1 VTKRI
6 VAWLDRNLGGTRLVR
21 ESLRHIF
28 PDHWSFFLG
37 EIALY
42 CFIVLVVTGTY
53 LALFFHPSSAQVVYH
68 GSYVPLR
75 GVVMSD
81 AYKSVVDISFDVRA
95 GLLVRQVHHW
105 AALVFAGALVLHL
118 GRMFFTGAYRKPR
131 RINWVIGLTLLL
143 MVLANGFTG
152 YSVPDDLLSGTGLR
166 IAYSITESIPLV
178 GPQMASWMFGGSF
191 PSPAFV
197 PRLLPIHIFLVP
209 ALIAG
214 LLSLHLGLLWRQRH
228 TQYPGEGRDDGRIV
242 GTQFAPAYALRTL
255 GYFFLVAGVL
265 AVLGGFFQINPIWI
279 YGPYQAAHATV
290 AAQPDW
296 YTGWLEGALRLT
308 SNWDIQIGGFLL
320 PGIFWPAVVMPGVL
334 FGFLFTWPWVDGFV
348 SGDQGFH
355 NVLTRPCARPI
366 RMAIGVGITTALI
379 VLLFAGGD
387 DVFASLLQGSE
398 QLYVMILRPL
408 LLALPPIAAI
418 SAYMICRR
426 SSVSSA
432 IRT

>member
-6 VAWLDRNLGGTRLVR
+6 VAWLDRNLGGTRLIN

-131 RINWVIGLTLLL
+131 RINWLLGLTLLL
-143 MVLANGFTG
+143 LVLANGFTG

-166 IAYSITESIPLV
+166 IAYSITESIPLI
-178 GPQMASWMFGGSF
+178 GPQLASWGFGGSF
-191 PSPAFV
+191 PSAAFV

-228 TQYPGEGRDDGRIV
+228 TQFPGKGRDERRIV
-242 GTQFAPAYALRTL
+242 GTQLVPAYALRTL

-308 SNWDIQIGGFLL
+308 SDWDIKIGGFLL
-320 PGIFWPAVVMPGVL
+320 PGIFWP
-334 FGFLFTWPWVDGFV
+334 
-348 SGDQGFH
+348 S
-355 NVLTRPCARPI
+355 
-366 RMAIGVGITTALI
+366 
-379 VLLFAGGD
+379 
-387 DVFASLLQGSE
+387 
-398 QLYVMILRPL
+398 
-408 LLALPPIAAI
+408 
-418 SAYMICRR
+418 
-426 SSVSSA
+426 
-432 IRT
+432 

>member
-6 VAWLDRNLGGTRLVR
+6 VAWLDRNFGGTRLIR
-21 ESLRHIF
+21 ESLRHVF

-131 RINWVIGLTLLL
+131 RINWVLGLSLLL
-143 MVLANGFTG
+143 LVLANGFTG

-178 GPQMASWMFGGSF
+178 GP
-191 PSPAFV
+191 
-197 PRLLPIHIFLVP
+197 
-209 ALIAG
+209 
-214 LLSLHLGLLWRQRH
+214 
-228 TQYPGEGRDDGRIV
+228 DG
-242 GTQFAPAYALRTL
+242 
-255 GYFFLVAGVL
+255 
-265 AVLGGFFQINPIWI
+265 
-279 YGPYQAAHATV
+279 
-290 AAQPDW
+290 
-296 YTGWLEGALRLT
+296 
-308 SNWDIQIGGFLL
+308 IG
-320 PGIFWPAVVMPGVL
+320 
-334 FGFLFTWPWVDGFV
+334 
-348 SGDQGFH
+348 
-355 NVLTRPCARPI
+355 
-366 RMAIGVGITTALI
+366 
-379 VLLFAGGD
+379 
-387 DVFASLLQGSE
+387 DV
-398 QLYVMILRPL
+398 
-408 LLALPPIAAI
+408 
-418 SAYMICRR
+418 RR
-426 SSVSSA
+426 
-432 IRT
+432 

>member
-6 VAWLDRNLGGTRLVR
+6 VAWLDRNLGGTRLVK
-21 ESLRHIF
+21 ESLRHVF

-75 GVVMSD
+75 GVVVSD
-81 AYKSVVDISFDVRA
+81 AYKSVVDISFNVRA

-131 RINWVIGLTLLL
+131 RINWILGLGLLL

-152 YSVPDDLLSGTGLR
+152 YSLPDDLLSGTGLR

-178 GPQMASWMFGGSF
+178 GPQMASLMFGGNF
-191 PSPAFV
+191 PSAAFV

-214 LLSLHLGLLWRQRH
+214 LLMAHLGLLWRQRH
-228 TQYPGEGRDDGRIV
+228 TQFPGRGRDDRRIV
-242 GTQFAPAYALRTL
+242 GTPMVPAYAMRTL

-265 AVLGGFFQINPIWI
+265 AVMGGFFQINPVWI
-279 YGPYQAAHATV
+279 FGPYHAADATV

-296 YTGWLEGALRLT
+296 YTGWLEGALRLA
-308 SNWDIQIGGFLL
+308 SNWDIKIGGFLL
-320 PGIFWPAVVMPGVL
+320 PGIFWPAVVMPGIV
-334 FGFLFTWPWVDGFV
+334 FGFLFAWPWLDAFV

-355 NVLTRPCARPI
+355 NVLTRPCSRPI
-366 RMAIGVGITTALI
+366 RMAIGVGITTAMI
-379 VLLFAGGD
+379 VLLFAGGG

-398 QLYVMILRPL
+398 QLYVQILRPL
-408 LLALPPIAAI
+408 LLALPPIAAAC
-418 SAYMICRR
+418 AYAICRR
-426 SSVSSA
+426 SSAYTASRA
-432 IRT
+432 